1 MHELQA
7 AALNQSIKQT
17 KEKEKEKKQIRGK
30 QQPATGFNLWM
41 LDVCP

>member
-30 QQPATGFNLWM
+30 NSSQQLDLWM